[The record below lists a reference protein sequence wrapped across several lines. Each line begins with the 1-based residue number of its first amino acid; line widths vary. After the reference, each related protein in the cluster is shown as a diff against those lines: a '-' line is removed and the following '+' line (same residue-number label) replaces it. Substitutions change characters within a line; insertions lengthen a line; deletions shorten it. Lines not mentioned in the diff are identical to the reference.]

1 MSLARTWSVALEGV
15 RGHLVEVEA
24 DVAQGLPGLTLTGLP
39 DAALNEARDRVRSA
53 VLNSREQWPQHRI
66 TVNLSPASLQKR
78 GSGFDL
84 ALAVVVL
91 AAAGAVAHEAIARA
105 VFLGELGLD
114 GRVRPIRGVLPG
126 GAGRRRVRA
135 APALAVPYANAAEA
149 ALVPGAQVTPV
160 ATAGRPPRGAARRD
174 PRRSAAG
181 RPAQRAARGPRPR
194 RRARPAAGPPRARRW
209 PLPGDTTWRCRG
221 LPAPARR

>member
-91 AAAGAVAHEAIARA
+91 AAAGAVAHEAIARV

-114 GRVRPIRGVLPG
+114 GRVRPIRGVLP
-126 GAGRRRVRA
+126 A
-135 APALAVPYANAAEA
+135 ALAAVESGLTALAVPYANAAEA

-160 ATAGRPPRGAARRD
+160 ATLADLLAVLRDEIPADRPPAAPPSERPPGPDLADVLGQPMARR
-174 PRRSAAG
+174 
-181 RPAQRAARGPRPR
+181 
-194 RRARPAAGPPRARRW
+194 
-209 PLPGDTTWRCRG
+209 RC
-221 LPAPARR
+221 